1 MCEIPAI
8 AICYRRENV
17 SPIAR
22 SLEHDLRDP
31 WKVFADRVSVVGIS
45 GTEFVKINLLIE
57 IQISF
62 GSLTR
67 PGEARVINTGAV
79 VVPSRA
85 AARCGILHVRDRVRQ
100 CFSGRGFVKVKRAI
114 FAAAFGQ

>member
-31 WKVFADRVSVVGIS
+31 WKVFADRVSVLCVS
-45 GTEFVKINLLIE
+45 GFEFVKINLLIE

-62 GSLTR
+62 GSLTL
-67 PGEARVINTGAV
+67 PGKARIINSAAV
-79 VVPSRA
+79 RVPSRA
-85 AARCGILHVRDRVRQ
+85 AARCGILHVRDGIR
-100 CFSGRGFVKVKRAI
+100 
-114 FAAAFGQ
+114 